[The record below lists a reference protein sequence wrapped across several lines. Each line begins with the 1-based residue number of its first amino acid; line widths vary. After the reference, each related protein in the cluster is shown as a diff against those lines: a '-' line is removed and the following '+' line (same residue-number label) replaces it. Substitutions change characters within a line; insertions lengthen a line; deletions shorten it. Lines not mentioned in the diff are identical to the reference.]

1 MSKVVPLHP
10 PDALVMPIGDGGS
23 LRLTRFISSA
33 QVALSLHGPAGGDRG
48 GVILHTDTA
57 RLLASW
63 LLREADAADRGA
75 RITRHAAALMDRPV
89 PAPAR

>member
-10 PDALVMPIGDGGS
+10 PDALVMAIGDGGS
-23 LRLTRFISSA
+23 LRVTRFITSA
-33 QVALSLHGPAGGDRG
+33 QVALSLHGPAGGDWG
-48 GVILHTDTA
+48 GVILHADRA

-75 RITRHAAALMDRPV
+75 RLTRRAAVPTDLPVPV
-89 PAPAR
+89 PAR